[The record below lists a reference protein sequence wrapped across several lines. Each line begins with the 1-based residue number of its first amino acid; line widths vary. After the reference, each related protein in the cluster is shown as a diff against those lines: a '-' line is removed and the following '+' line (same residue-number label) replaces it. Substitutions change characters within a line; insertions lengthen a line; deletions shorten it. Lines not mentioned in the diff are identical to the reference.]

1 MEKRVEHTC
10 PHCGNKFEITIY
22 PVINL
27 QSDEHLYKDLFSLDL
42 FKIKCSKCKKV
53 TLIQYDMFVIDMF
66 KKYIINLYVTKD
78 VSKFIYNKSSLI
90 ESLTSNPAYKDVLS
104 KIKYTRIVTS
114 LNELLEKLLIFDYDL
129 NDKLIEIMK
138 LSISDKDRIDK
149 LLYTNICFDKL
160 ERDELLFTC
169 FNINDKKVS
178 PVQMGINVKYY
189 NTVIDMVD
197 GIPEEKEMFMLVN
210 KDWATNQVNVTN
222 I

>member
-66 KKYIINLYVTKD
+66 KKYIINLYVTKN
-78 VSKFIYNKSSLI
+78 VSKFINDKTNLI
-90 ESLTSNPAYKDVLS
+90 NGLLANPVYKDVID
-104 KIKYTRIVTS
+104 KVKYTRIVTS

-138 LSISDKDRIDK
+138 LSVYEKDRLDK
-149 LLYTNICFDKL
+149 NIYTNICFDKIQN
-160 ERDELLFTC
+160 DELLFTC
-169 FNINDKKVS
+169 FNINDNKIT
-178 PVQMGINVKYY
+178 PVQVGISVRYY
-189 NTVIDMVD
+189 NTVIEMV
-197 GIPEEKEMFMLVN
+197 N
-210 KDWATNQVNVTN
+210 RNT
-222 I
+222 